1 MFRIRNVVLVLAT
14 AAVAAC
20 SVDPN
25 AAYDRRQKLIV
36 DMFPEAQDRQ
46 GIHLAYAVSNSAF
59 ELAYFP
65 DEVRQSVVDRRA
77 NKLCG
82 RLGNASKANYATE
95 PKAYMTGEL
104 PDGTSRKAIK
114 TWYKC
119 APKQ

>member
-36 DMFPEAQDRQ
+36 DMFPEAKDRQ
-46 GIHLAYAVSNSAF
+46 GIHLAFPVSKSAF
-59 ELAYFP
+59 EIIHFP

-77 NKLCG
+77 NELCG
-82 RLGNASKANYATE
+82 RLGNASKANYDIA
-95 PKAYMTGEL
+95 PKAAKSGEL
-104 PDGTSRKAIK
+104 PDGTTRNVIV
-114 TWYKC
+114 TWYEC